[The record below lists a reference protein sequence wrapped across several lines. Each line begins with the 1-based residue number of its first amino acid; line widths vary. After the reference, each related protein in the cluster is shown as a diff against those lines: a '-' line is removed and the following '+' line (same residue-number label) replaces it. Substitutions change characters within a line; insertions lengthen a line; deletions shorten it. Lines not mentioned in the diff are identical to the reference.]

1 MLETQGQMKTPSEER
16 EQEKQNKVM
25 QDLLQLLKNEKLV
38 FGDKES
44 TYQEVID
51 ECLKIEPEPIEQKP
65 IEEKVSIQPDIQ
77 MLIMQGRISE
87 LTPDQLAELE
97 KLRKPIT

>member
-16 EQEKQNKVM
+16 EQEKQNKAM
-25 QDLLQLLKNEKLV
+25 QDLLLLLKDEPLTFGEK
-38 FGDKES
+38 EA
-44 TYQEVID
+44 TYQEIID
-51 ECLKIEPEPIEQKP
+51 QCSTQQEIPKTV
-65 IEEKVSIQPDIQ
+65 EEKVVIPSDIQ
-77 MLIMQGRISE
+77 ALLIQGREAE

>member
-16 EQEKQNKVM
+16 EQEKQNKAM
-25 QDLLQLLKNEKLV
+25 QDLLQLLKNETLS
-38 FGDKES
+38 FGEKEA
-44 TYQEVID
+44 TYQEIID
-51 ECLKIEPEPIEQKP
+51 SCLKPEPISIQEETV
-65 IEEKVSIQPDIQ
+65 EEKVVLQPDIQ